1 MWEFMLESEEG
12 MIVLL
17 GVFVF
22 MFEIGLGFVFIEELI
37 LKLFRK
43 MKRILLLKMKVF
55 FDSRSSMS

>member
-1 MWEFMLESEEG
+1 MLESEEG